1 MSWLSSIFVASFT
14 VTLGSTDS
22 SSKVLKMHQF
32 HATFIISFSDSRD
45 VDKDIFED
53 VTDDSWK

>member
-1 MSWLSSIFVASFT
+1 MSWPSSIFVASLT
-14 VTLGSTDS
+14 VTDS
-22 SSKVLKMHQF
+22 SSRVLKMHQF